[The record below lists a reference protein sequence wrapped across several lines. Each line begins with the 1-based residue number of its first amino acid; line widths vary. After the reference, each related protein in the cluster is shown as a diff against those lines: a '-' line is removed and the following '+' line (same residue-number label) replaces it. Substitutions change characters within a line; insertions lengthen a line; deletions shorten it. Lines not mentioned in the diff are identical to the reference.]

1 MLFDGDLSEPLWRG
15 FGLHRL
21 HKTQEDVIRHIM
33 AGGSATLLA
42 PAGYGKS
49 LTYQLTAMLLPGI
62 TVVVSPLKS
71 LMRDQ
76 VDALRALGIRAA
88 MLNRDLDA
96 DEKRAVRTGIADG
109 DIDLLY
115 LTPEWL
121 LSDPTILD
129 RLEEAGFS
137 LLVVDEAHCIS
148 DWGHSFR
155 TAYRELH
162 RVRDRFPD
170 TPVLA
175 LTSTA
180 TPETLEDIREQLR
193 ITDDNSLLFRES
205 LAREDLR
212 YEIEERP
219 KDPAQAMRKL
229 VVELEEDAG
238 SAAIVYCRKREDC
251 VRLAR
256 ELHYLGI
263 RARAY
268 HGVKSTEERD
278 EILRRFL
285 LGDVQVVVAT
295 VAFGMGINKPDVR
308 LVVHWD
314 MPGSIEDF
322 YQKSG
327 RAGRDG
333 KPARALLM
341 RSRSCL
347 SILKHFASRHTEP
360 WRRNRAFSRLAAV
373 RRLATTRS
381 CREAVILRY
390 LGESG
395 LRRCGTCDN
404 CTSGRALAW

>member
-1 MLFDGDLSEPLWRG
+1 MLFDDDLSEPLWRG

-21 HKTQEDVIRHIM
+21 HETQEQVIRHLM
-33 AGGSATLLA
+33 DGGNATLLA
-42 PAGYGKS
+42 PTGYGKS

-62 TVVVSPLKS
+62 TVVVSPLKA

-76 VDALRALGIRAA
+76 VDALRALGIGAA
-88 MLNRDLDA
+88 MLNRDMSA
-96 DEKRAVRTGIADG
+96 REKASVRAGIANG
-109 DIDLLY
+109 GVELLY

-121 LSDPTILD
+121 LTDPTILD
-129 RLEEAGFS
+129 RLDQAGPS

-148 DWGHSFR
+148 DWGHAFR

-162 RVRDRFPD
+162 QVRDRFPK

-180 TPETLEDIREQLR
+180 TPDTLQDIREQLR
-193 ITDDNSLLFRES
+193 IEDDNSLLFRES
-205 LAREDLR
+205 LARTDLR

-219 KDPAQAMRKL
+219 KEPRQAMRKL
-229 VVELEEDAG
+229 IAELEVDSGA
-238 SAAIVYCRKREDC
+238 AAIVYCRKRDDC
-251 VRLAR
+251 ARLAR

-278 EILRRFL
+278 EILRSFL
-285 LGDVQVVVAT
+285 LGEVQVVVAT

-314 MPGSIEDF
+314 MPGSIEDY

-333 KPARALLM
+333 KPARSLLL
-341 RSRSCL
+341 RSRSCM
-347 SILKHFASRHTEP
+347 SILKHFARRHTEP
-360 WRRNRAFSRLAAV
+360 WRRNRAFGRLASL
-373 RRLATTRS
+373 RRLATTRM
-381 CREAVILRY
+381 CRQAVMLRY
-390 LGESG
+390 LGESTF
-395 LRRCGTCDN
+395 RRCGTCDN